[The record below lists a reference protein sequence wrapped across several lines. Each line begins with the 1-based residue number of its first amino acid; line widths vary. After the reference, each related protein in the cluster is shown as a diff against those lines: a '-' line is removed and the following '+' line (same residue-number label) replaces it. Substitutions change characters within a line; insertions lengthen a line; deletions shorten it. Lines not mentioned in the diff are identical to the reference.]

1 VNKTLAIALYPG
13 SFDPPTNGH
22 LSLVERGLVV
32 FDKIII
38 AVAINPNKSTLFTL
52 EERLG
57 LLKDSLI
64 HLPSHQVEIASF
76 NGLTVEYARLRGAT
90 AILRGLR
97 GSADF
102 EYEYQLAV
110 INRHLDNQ
118 VQTVFL
124 MADYQWFFISSSTI
138 KEAVS
143 LGADIS
149 GLVPPA
155 VASGLKLKYEAHK
168 S

>member
-1 VNKTLAIALYPG
+1 
-13 SFDPPTNGH
+13 
-22 LSLVERGLVV
+22 LVERGLNV
-32 FDKIII
+32 FDKIIV
-38 AVAINPNKSTLFTL
+38 AVAINPNKSTLFSL

-57 LLKDSLI
+57 LIEECLS
-64 HLPSHQVEIASF
+64 HLPSDKLEITTF
-76 NGLTVEYARLRGAT
+76 EGLTVDFAKSKGAK

-102 EYEYQLAV
+102 EYEYQLAI
-110 INRHLDNQ
+110 INRHLDAV

-138 KEAVS
+138 KEAFF
-143 LGADIS
+143 LGATID

-155 VASGLKLKYEAHK
+155 VAKSLKQKYGG
-168 S
+168 